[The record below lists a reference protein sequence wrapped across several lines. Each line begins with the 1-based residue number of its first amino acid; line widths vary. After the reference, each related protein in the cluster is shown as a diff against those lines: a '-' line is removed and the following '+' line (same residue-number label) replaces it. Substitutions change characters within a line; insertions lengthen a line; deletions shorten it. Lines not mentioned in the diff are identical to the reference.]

1 MPPSD
6 TPALVLASTSSH
18 RQMLLRRLSL
28 PFSAR
33 SPEVDE
39 GLRPDEAPAARAMRL
54 AMEKARAV
62 ARREPGAIVVG
73 SDQVASLEDDG
84 RVQILRKPGTR
95 DRTLHQ
101 LAQLSARSADFHTA
115 VAVAIPDGRVL
126 VHGDLTR
133 VRFRQLTAREIAA
146 YVDREPSFDCAGGF
160 KCEGLGVT
168 LFESVSTDDPTA
180 LVGLPLIALCRLLRE
195 AGLPV

>member
-6 TPALVLASTSSH
+6 TPALLLASTSPH
-18 RQMLLRRLSL
+18 RRMLLQRLGL
-28 PFSAR
+28 PFSAV
-33 SPEVDE
+33 SPEVGE

-62 ARREPGAIVVG
+62 AGREPGAIVVG
-73 SDQVASLEDDG
+73 SDQVASLEDEG

-95 DRTLHQ
+95 DRTLDQ
-101 LAQLSARSADFHTA
+101 LALLSSRTADFHTA
-115 VAVAIPDGRVL
+115 VAVAMPDGRVL
-126 VHGDLTR
+126 AHGDLTR

-168 LFESVSTDDPTA
+168 LFESVSTGDPTA
-180 LVGLPLIALCRLLRE
+180 LVGLPLIGLCRLLRE
-195 AGLPV
+195 AGVPV